1 MHPSLS
7 EATANLYAIFCDQD
21 FADSIVIEHG
31 SDYLSAFNNIDN
43 LLPRS
48 YGEWEH
54 DDSGDDLF
62 GSQELARIE
71 ELARIGTQ
79 APSASTPKVD
89 SGRSVWPDMVDAKK
103 LTKMEADESAAHD
116 LARELE
122 GPGLEQGVAQ
132 ADAEQG
138 DADEVDYNESD
149 AELDYE
155 KSGDKSEASE
165 DGDANENQE
174 EGDEH
179 SDFFSDSVG
188 SDMVCEGDDSAG
200 SYHMLF
206 EMGAQA
212 SPTTT

>member
-1 MHPSLS
+1 M
-7 EATANLYAIFCDQD
+7 
-21 FADSIVIEHG
+21 
-31 SDYLSAFNNIDN
+31 
-43 LLPRS
+43 
-48 YGEWEH
+48 
-54 DDSGDDLF
+54 
-62 GSQELARIE
+62 
-71 ELARIGTQ
+71 
-79 APSASTPKVD
+79 
-89 SGRSVWPDMVDAKK
+89 
-103 LTKMEADESAAHD
+103 
-116 LARELE
+116 
-122 GPGLEQGVAQ
+122 AQ